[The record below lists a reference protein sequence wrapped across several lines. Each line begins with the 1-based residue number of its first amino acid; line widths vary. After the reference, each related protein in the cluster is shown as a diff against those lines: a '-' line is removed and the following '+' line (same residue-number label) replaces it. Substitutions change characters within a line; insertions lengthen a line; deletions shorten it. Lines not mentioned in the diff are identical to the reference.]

1 MKKTLAILLILAVVM
16 LTPVVFTA
24 CDDDS
29 YDPTPTPSEPGFDLA
44 ANEDL
49 YDSIITSQETYLKS
63 LQLNNGA
70 ICKWSPASTNLVNP
84 YFACFAALALLE
96 NPNNAATVKRYCD
109 WHFSALNKTEDANGG
124 IYTIYDYNVNG
135 ETLTSTNDYDSSDSY
150 AALFLM
156 VLEKYLNVTSDSA
169 YIVAHSAD
177 IAGVYGAM
185 LSTRGSSTNANLT
198 AAKPNYEVYYLMDN
212 SEVYAGCSA
221 AAVLF
226 NTLGDQNAKNAALSA
241 ASQTVS
247 GIEGLYSSIYKAFR
261 SNAGTYTVN
270 KSAFY
275 PDMAA
280 QVYPVAF
287 GAILPTSTQGAAA
300 YDFFKS
306 KFDTAAKIDAGV
318 DFPWI
323 IIAYAAYFYEDY
335 EFATA
340 ILNYADTQFIAPGN
354 TYPWYCMEGAMA
366 YLTAS
371 NLKAEI

>member
-1 MKKTLAILLILAVVM
+1 MKKTLAILLILAVVV

-29 YDPTPTPSEPGFDLA
+29 YEPTPTPSESGFDLA
-44 ANEDL
+44 VHEAL
-49 YDSIITSQETYLKS
+49 YDSVITSQEAYLKS

-70 ICKWSPASTNLVNP
+70 ICKWNPATTNLVNP

-96 NPNNAATVKRYCD
+96 NPNNAADVKRYCD

-169 YIVAHSAD
+169 YIVAHSED
-177 IAGVYGAM
+177 IEGVYGAM

-226 NTLGDQNAKNAALSA
+226 NAIGNQSLKNDALSA
-241 ASQTVS
+241 ASQITE
-247 GIEGLYSSIYKAFR
+247 GIEGLYSSIYKAFF
-261 SNAGTYTVN
+261 SNAGKYTID
-270 KSAFY
+270 KSEFY

-287 GAILPTSTQGAAA
+287 GAISAASTQGAAA
-300 YDFFKS
+300 YDIFK
-306 KFDTAAKIDAGV
+306 KNFGTAAKIDAGI
-318 DFPWI
+318 DYPWVL
-323 IIAYAAYFYEDY
+323 IAYAAYFYDDF
-335 EFATA
+335 EFATE
-340 ILNYADTQFIAPGN
+340 ILDYANTQFIIPAN
-354 TYPWYCMEGAMA
+354 NWYCMEGAMA

-371 NLKAEI
+371 NLKAKI